1 MQPFDHHKFLG
12 YVAEVT
18 PGFIRVQMPS
28 ALHLSSFYHQGEVY
42 NGGNVGS
49 FVVVEG
55 PEYGF
60 LGRLFELT
68 LTQVERQAITEQNL
82 QQSEQTFHPVAK
94 VELLAL
100 FSVYAPAKIIKTVS
114 RYPVIGAKVFSCSN
128 EQIGHYIE
136 SFGIKTE
143 SIKAAPFVPL
153 GKLTSN
159 DQECHVSLDSL
170 FGRHCAVL
178 GTTGGGKSW
187 TVAKLIELYT
197 EQTQNKCILIDATG
211 EYSEVGNH
219 QESIQMGTGEYI
231 FDYKDLTVDEMFY
244 LLHPS
249 AKTQVPKLME
259 AIRSLK
265 MVEIDANNDL
275 ALYYKQDPADAT
287 RIIKGNLIKANRA
300 KRTLHEFYYRHVT
313 DIEDRSCRFN
323 FMFLANQITQ
333 ECIWDSDRGNESNY
347 GGRNDTDVSNCISL
361 ISRIN
366 NISSTGEY
374 NQIFGFRRDKLPGEP
389 KNLTDAIDS
398 FLQNDKSC
406 LRIDFSKVSF
416 DYQVREILV
425 NAIGKYLLYKARI
438 NMFKNAPLVIFIDEA
453 HQFLNKAIAD
463 EYFAA
468 KPLDAFEQISKEAR
482 KYGLFLCIATQMP
495 RDIPLGTLSQMGTF
509 IVHRLIN
516 EQDKKAVESAAS
528 AANRNSLAYLPIL
541 GEGEALMVGVDFP
554 MPLTLK
560 INEPEHKPNSNT
572 PKFKKKDNDQQQLP
586 DAVVEN

>member
-18 PGFIRVQMPS
+18 PGYIRVQMPS
-28 ALHLSSFYHQGEVY
+28 ALHLTSFYHQGEVY
-42 NGGNVGS
+42 TGGNVGC

-100 FSVYAPAKIIKTVS
+100 FSVYAPEKIVKTVS
-114 RYPVIGAKVFSCSN
+114 RYPAIGAKVFSCSN
-128 EQIGHYIE
+128 EQIGHYI
-136 SFGIKTE
+136 STFGLQDINIGHT
-143 SIKAAPFVPL
+143 PFVPL

-159 DQECHVSLDSL
+159 GQECQVSLDSL

-197 EQTQNKCILIDATG
+197 QYTQNKCILIDATG
-211 EYSEVGNH
+211 EYS
-219 QESIQMGTGEYI
+219 SISDQMENIEMGTGEYI
-231 FDYKDLTVDEMFY
+231 FDYKNLTVDEMFY

-249 AKTQVPKLME
+249 AKVQVPKLME

-265 MVEIDANNDL
+265 MAEIDNDNTL
-275 ALYYKQDPADAT
+275 NAYYPKNQAGHIV
-287 RIIKGNLIKANRA
+287 RKIIVKANKA
-300 KRTLHEFYYRHVT
+300 KRPLQEFYYNNIT
-313 DIEDRSCRFN
+313 SIEDRSCNFDFN
-323 FMFLANQITQ
+323 LLARQITQ
-333 ECIWDSDRGNESNY
+333 ECIWDTARANEANY
-347 GGRNDTDVSNCISL
+347 GDRNDTDVSNCVSL
-361 ISRIN
+361 ISRVN

-374 NQIFGFRRDKLPGEP
+374 NQIFGFNKEKLEGEP
-389 KNLTDAIDS
+389 KDLTTVIDE
-398 FLQNDKSC
+398 FLAGNKSC
-406 LRIDFSKVSF
+406 LRIDFPQVSF

-425 NAIGKYLLYKARI
+425 NAIGKFMLYKARDQK
-438 NMFKNAPLVIFIDEA
+438 FKSSPVVIFIDEA

-528 AANRNSLAYLPIL
+528 SANRNSLAYLPIL

-560 INEPEHKPNSNT
+560 INAPVNKPNSNT
-572 PKFKKKDNDQQQLP
+572 PKFKKR
-586 DAVVEN
+586 

>member
-18 PGFIRVQMPS
+18 PGYIRVQMPS
-28 ALHLSSFYHQGEVY
+28 ALHLTSFYHQGEVY
-42 NGGNVGS
+42 TGGNVGC

-100 FSVYAPAKIIKTVS
+100 FSVYAPEKIVKTVS
-114 RYPVIGAKVFSCSN
+114 RYPAIGAKVFSCSN
-128 EQIGHYIE
+128 EQIGHYI
-136 SFGIKTE
+136 STFGLQDINIGHT
-143 SIKAAPFVPL
+143 PFVPL

-159 DQECHVSLDSL
+159 GQECQVSLDSL

-197 EQTQNKCILIDATG
+197 QYTQNKCILIDATG
-211 EYSEVGNH
+211 EYS
-219 QESIQMGTGEYI
+219 SISNQMDNIEMGTGEFI
-231 FDYKDLTVDEMFY
+231 FDYKNLTVDEMFY

-249 AKTQVPKLME
+249 AKVQVPKLME

-265 MVEIDANNDL
+265 MAEIDVSETLKAYYAKDSKDPTKVIRGNLYKSGNPKRPL
-275 ALYYKQDPADAT
+275 QAFYYKHIT
-287 RIIKGNLIKANRA
+287 
-300 KRTLHEFYYRHVT
+300 E
-313 DIEDRSCRFN
+313 IEDRSCRFN
-323 FMFLANQITQ
+323 FNMLASQITL
-333 ECIWDSDRGNESNY
+333 ECIWDTDSKNPNNF
-347 GGRNDTDVSNCISL
+347 GGRSENDVSNCISL
-361 ISRIN
+361 ISRVN

-374 NQIFGFRRDKLPGEP
+374 NQIFGFNKEKLEGEP
-389 KNLTDAIDS
+389 KDLTMVIDE
-398 FLQNDKSC
+398 FLAGDKSC

-425 NAIGKYLLYKARI
+425 NAIGKFMLYKARDQK
-438 NMFKNAPLVIFIDEA
+438 FKSSPVVIFIDEA

-528 AANRNSLAYLPIL
+528 SANRNSLAYLPIL

-560 INEPEHKPNSNT
+560 INAPVNKPNSNT
-572 PKFKKKDNDQQQLP
+572 PKFTKR
-586 DAVVEN
+586 

>member
-18 PGFIRVQMPS
+18 PGYIRVQMPS
-28 ALHLSSFYHQGEVY
+28 ALHLTSFYHQGEVY
-42 NGGNVGS
+42 TGGNVGC

-100 FSVYAPAKIIKTVS
+100 FSVYAPEKIVKTVS
-114 RYPVIGAKVFSCSN
+114 RYPAIGAKVFSCSN
-128 EQIGHYIE
+128 EQIGHYI
-136 SFGIKTE
+136 STFGLQDINIGHT
-143 SIKAAPFVPL
+143 PFVPL

-159 DQECHVSLDSL
+159 GQECQVSLDSL

-197 EQTQNKCILIDATG
+197 QYTQNKCILIDATG
-211 EYSEVGNH
+211 EYS
-219 QESIQMGTGEYI
+219 SISDQMENIEMGTGEYI
-231 FDYKDLTVDEMFY
+231 FDYKNLTVDEMFY

-249 AKTQVPKLME
+249 AKVQVPKLME

-265 MVEIDANNDL
+265 MAEMDVNETLKGYYAKDSNDPTKVIRGNL
-275 ALYYKQDPADAT
+275 YKSGNPKRPLQVFYYKHIT
-287 RIIKGNLIKANRA
+287 
-300 KRTLHEFYYRHVT
+300 E
-313 DIEDRSCRFN
+313 IEDRSCRFN
-323 FMFLANQITQ
+323 FNMLASQITL
-333 ECIWDSDRGNESNY
+333 ECIWDTDSKNPNNF
-347 GGRNDTDVSNCISL
+347 GGRNENDVSNCVSL
-361 ISRIN
+361 ISRVN

-374 NQIFGFRRDKLPGEP
+374 NQIFGFNKEKLEGEP
-389 KNLTDAIDS
+389 KDLTTVIDE
-398 FLQNDKSC
+398 FLARDKSC
-406 LRIDFSKVSF
+406 LRIDFSQVSF

-425 NAIGKYLLYKARI
+425 NAIGKFMLYKARDQK
-438 NMFKNAPLVIFIDEA
+438 FKSSPVVIFIDEA

-528 AANRNSLAYLPIL
+528 SANRNSLAYLPIL

-560 INEPEHKPNSNT
+560 INAPVNKPNSNT
-572 PKFKKKDNDQQQLP
+572 PKFKKR
-586 DAVVEN
+586 

>member
-1 MQPFDHHKFLG
+1 MKPFDHHKFLG

-18 PGFIRVQMPS
+18 PGYIRVQMPS
-28 ALHLSSFYHQGEVY
+28 ALHLTSFYHQGEVY
-42 NGGNVGS
+42 NGGNVGG

-55 PEYGF
+55 PEFGF

-100 FSVYAPAKIIKTVS
+100 FSVYTPEKIIKTVS
-114 RYPVIGAKVFSCSN
+114 RYPAIGAKVFSCSN

-136 SFGIKTE
+136 TFGVKEETI
-143 SIKAAPFVPL
+143 SGAPFVPL

-159 DQECHVSLDSL
+159 SQECQVSLDSL

-187 TVAKLIELYT
+187 TVAKLVELYT
-197 EQTQNKCILIDATG
+197 EHTQNKCILVDATG
-211 EYSEVGNH
+211 EYSEVGNQH
-219 QESIQMGTGEYI
+219 VSIQMGTGEYI
-231 FDYKDLTVDEMFY
+231 FDYKNLTVDEMFY

-265 MVEIDANNDL
+265 MVELDNNNEL
-275 ALYYKQDPADAT
+275 ILYYEQHPTDGTKFFKT
-287 RIIKGNLIKANRA
+287 NLIKANKA
-300 KRTLHEFYYRHVT
+300 KRTLHSFYYKHIT

-323 FMFLANQITQ
+323 FNYLAKQITQ
-333 ECIWDSDRGNESNY
+333 ECIWDTDVHNSNNY
-347 GGRNDTDVSNCISL
+347 GGRNENDVSNCVSL
-361 ISRIN
+361 ISRVN
-366 NISSTGEY
+366 NISSTSEY
-374 NQIFGFRRDKLPGEP
+374 NRIFGFRRDKIQGEP
-389 KNLTDAIDS
+389 KDLTAAIDT
-398 FLQNDKSC
+398 FLQSDMSC
-406 LRIDFSKVSF
+406 LRIDFSQVSF

-425 NAIGKYLLYKARI
+425 NAIGKYLLNKARD
-438 NMFKNAPLVIFIDEA
+438 NKFKESPLVIFIDEA

-541 GEGEALMVGVDFP
+541 GEGEALLVGVDFP
-554 MPLTLK
+554 MPLTLR
-560 INEPEHKPNSNT
+560 INEPKHKPNSNT
-572 PKFKKKDNDQQQLP
+572 PKFKKKEEQ
-586 DAVVEN
+586 

>member
-1 MQPFDHHKFLG
+1 MLPFDHHKFLG

-18 PGFIRVQMPS
+18 PGYIRVQMPS
-28 ALHLSSFYHQGEVY
+28 ALHLTSFYHQGEVY
-42 NGGNVGS
+42 TGGNVGC

-100 FSVYAPAKIIKTVS
+100 FSVYAPEKIVKTVS
-114 RYPVIGAKVFSCSN
+114 RYPAIGAKVFSCSN
-128 EQIGHYIE
+128 EQIGHYI
-136 SFGIKTE
+136 STFGLQDINIGHT
-143 SIKAAPFVPL
+143 PFVPL

-159 DQECHVSLDSL
+159 GQECQVSLDSL

-197 EQTQNKCILIDATG
+197 QYTQNKCILIDATG
-211 EYSEVGNH
+211 EYS
-219 QESIQMGTGEYI
+219 SISDQMENIEMGTGEYI
-231 FDYKDLTVDEMFY
+231 FDYKNLTVDEMFY

-249 AKTQVPKLME
+249 AKVQVPKLME

-265 MVEIDANNDL
+265 MAEIDVNETLKGYYAKDSNDPTKVIRGNL
-275 ALYYKQDPADAT
+275 YKSGNPKRPLQVFYYKHIT
-287 RIIKGNLIKANRA
+287 
-300 KRTLHEFYYRHVT
+300 E
-313 DIEDRSCRFN
+313 IEDRSCRFN
-323 FMFLANQITQ
+323 FNMLASQITL
-333 ECIWDSDRGNESNY
+333 ECIWDTDSKNPNNF
-347 GGRNDTDVSNCISL
+347 GGRNENDVSNCVSL
-361 ISRIN
+361 ISRVN

-374 NQIFGFRRDKLPGEP
+374 NQIFGFNKEKLEGEP
-389 KNLTDAIDS
+389 KDLTTVIDE
-398 FLQNDKSC
+398 FLAGDKSC
-406 LRIDFSKVSF
+406 LRIDFSQVSF

-425 NAIGKYLLYKARI
+425 NAIGKFMLYKARDQK
-438 NMFKNAPLVIFIDEA
+438 FKSSPVVIFIDEA

-528 AANRNSLAYLPIL
+528 SANRNSLAYLPIL

-560 INEPEHKPNSNT
+560 INAPVNKPNSNT
-572 PKFKKKDNDQQQLP
+572 PKLTKR
-586 DAVVEN
+586 

>member
-1 MQPFDHHKFLG
+1 MLPFDHHKFLG

-18 PGFIRVQMPS
+18 PGYIRVQMPS
-28 ALHLSSFYHQGEVY
+28 ALHLTSFYHQGEVY
-42 NGGNVGS
+42 TGGNVGC

-100 FSVYAPAKIIKTVS
+100 FSVYAPEKIVKTVS
-114 RYPVIGAKVFSCSN
+114 RYPAIGAKVFSCSN
-128 EQIGHYIE
+128 EQIGHYI
-136 SFGIKTE
+136 STFGLQDINIGHT
-143 SIKAAPFVPL
+143 PFVPL

-159 DQECHVSLDSL
+159 GQECQVSLDSL

-197 EQTQNKCILIDATG
+197 QYTQNKCILIDATG
-211 EYSEVGNH
+211 EYS
-219 QESIQMGTGEYI
+219 SISDQMENIEMGTGEFI
-231 FDYKDLTVDEMFY
+231 FDYKNLTVDEMFY

-249 AKTQVPKLME
+249 AKVQVPKLME

-265 MVEIDANNDL
+265 MAEIDVNETLKGYYAKDSNDPTKVIRGNL
-275 ALYYKQDPADAT
+275 YKSGNPKRPLQVFYYKHIT
-287 RIIKGNLIKANRA
+287 
-300 KRTLHEFYYRHVT
+300 E
-313 DIEDRSCRFN
+313 IEDRSCRFN
-323 FMFLANQITQ
+323 FNILASQITL
-333 ECIWDSDRGNESNY
+333 ECIWDTDSKNPNNF
-347 GGRNDTDVSNCISL
+347 GGRNENDVSNCVSL
-361 ISRIN
+361 ISRVN

-374 NQIFGFRRDKLPGEP
+374 NQIFGFNKEKLEGEP
-389 KNLTDAIDS
+389 KDLTTVINE
-398 FLQNDKSC
+398 FLAGDKSC
-406 LRIDFSKVSF
+406 LRIDFSQVSF

-425 NAIGKYLLYKARI
+425 NAIGKFMLYKARDQK
-438 NMFKNAPLVIFIDEA
+438 FKSSPVVIFIDEA

-528 AANRNSLAYLPIL
+528 SANRNSLAYLPIL

-560 INEPEHKPNSNT
+560 INAPVNKPNSNT
-572 PKFKKKDNDQQQLP
+572 PKFKKR
-586 DAVVEN
+586 

>member
-1 MQPFDHHKFLG
+1 MLPFDHHKFLG

-18 PGFIRVQMPS
+18 PGYIRVQMPS
-28 ALHLSSFYHQGEVY
+28 ALHLTSFYHQGEVY
-42 NGGNVGS
+42 TGGNVGC

-60 LGRLFELT
+60 WGRLFELT

-100 FSVYAPAKIIKTVS
+100 FSVYAPEKIVKTVS
-114 RYPVIGAKVFSCSN
+114 RYPAIGAKVFSCSN
-128 EQIGHYIE
+128 EQIGHYI
-136 SFGIKTE
+136 STFGLQDINIGHT
-143 SIKAAPFVPL
+143 PFVPL

-159 DQECHVSLDSL
+159 GQECQVSLDSL

-197 EQTQNKCILIDATG
+197 QYTQNKCILIDATG
-211 EYSEVGNH
+211 EYS
-219 QESIQMGTGEYI
+219 SISDQMENIEMGTGEYI
-231 FDYKDLTVDEMFY
+231 FDYKNLTVDEMFY

-249 AKTQVPKLME
+249 AKVQVPKLME

-265 MVEIDANNDL
+265 MAEIDVNETLKGYYAKDSNDPTKVIRGNL
-275 ALYYKQDPADAT
+275 YKSGNPKRPLQVFYYKHIT
-287 RIIKGNLIKANRA
+287 
-300 KRTLHEFYYRHVT
+300 E
-313 DIEDRSCRFN
+313 IEDRSCRFN
-323 FMFLANQITQ
+323 FNMLASQITL
-333 ECIWDSDRGNESNY
+333 ECIWDTDSKNPNNY
-347 GGRNDTDVSNCISL
+347 GGRNENDVSNCVSL
-361 ISRIN
+361 ISRVN

-374 NQIFGFRRDKLPGEP
+374 NQIFGFNKEKLEGEP
-389 KNLTDAIDS
+389 KDLTTVIDE
-398 FLQNDKSC
+398 FLAGDKSC
-406 LRIDFSKVSF
+406 LRIDFSQVSF
-416 DYQVREILV
+416 DYLVREILV
-425 NAIGKYLLYKARI
+425 NAIGKFMLYKARDQK
-438 NMFKNAPLVIFIDEA
+438 FKTSPVVIFIDEA

-463 EYFAA
+463 EYFEA

-528 AANRNSLAYLPIL
+528 SANRNSLAYLPIL

-560 INEPEHKPNSNT
+560 INAPVNKPNSNT
-572 PKFKKKDNDQQQLP
+572 PKLKKR
-586 DAVVEN
+586 

>member
-18 PGFIRVQMPS
+18 PGYIRVQMPS
-28 ALHLSSFYHQGEVY
+28 ALHLTSFYHQGEVY
-42 NGGNVGS
+42 NGGNVGN

-55 PEYGF
+55 PEFGF

-100 FSVYAPAKIIKTVS
+100 FSVYAPEKIIKTVS

-128 EQIGHYIE
+128 EQISHYIE

-143 SIKAAPFVPL
+143 NIKGVPFVPL

-159 DQECHVSLDSL
+159 GQECKVSLDSL

-197 EQTQNKCILIDATG
+197 EHTQDKCILIDATG
-211 EYSEVGNH
+211 EYSELGDQ
-219 QESIQMGTGEYI
+219 QESIQMGTGKYI

-275 ALYYKQDPADAT
+275 AQYYKQDPADT
-287 RIIKGNLIKANRA
+287 SKVVKGNLLKANRA
-300 KRTLHEFYYRHVT
+300 KRKLQEFYYRHVT
-313 DIEDRSCRFN
+313 EIEDRSCRFN
-323 FMFLANQITQ
+323 FNFLASQITQ
-333 ECIWDSDRGNESNY
+333 ECIWDSDKGNDANY
-347 GGRNDTDVSNCISL
+347 GGRNETDFSNCVSL
-361 ISRIN
+361 ISRVN

-374 NQIFGFRRDKLPGEP
+374 NQIFGFKRDKLQGEP
-389 KNLTDAIDS
+389 MNLTDAIDS
-398 FLQNDKSC
+398 FLQGGESC
-406 LRIDFSKVSF
+406 LRIDFSQVSF

-425 NAIGKYLLYKARI
+425 NAIGKYLLYKARDGK
-438 NMFKNAPLVIFIDEA
+438 FRKSPLVVFIDEA

-463 EYFAA
+463 EYFTA
-468 KPLDAFEQISKEAR
+468 KPLDAFEQISKETR

-560 INEPEHKPNSNT
+560 INEPEHKPDSNT
-572 PKFKKKDNDQQQLP
+572 PKFKKK
-586 DAVVEN
+586 E

>member
-1 MQPFDHHKFLG
+1 MLPFDYHKFLG

-18 PGFIRVQMPS
+18 PGYIRVQMPS
-28 ALHLSSFYHQGEVY
+28 ALHLTSFYHQGEVY
-42 NGGNVGS
+42 NGGNVGN

-55 PEYGF
+55 TEFGF

-82 QQSEQTFHPVAK
+82 QQSEQIFHPVAK

-100 FSVYAPAKIIKTVS
+100 FSVYAPEKIIKTVS
-114 RYPVIGAKVFSCSN
+114 RYPSIGAKVFSCSN

-136 SFGIKTE
+136 TFGIKTE
-143 SIKAAPFVPL
+143 NIKGAPFVPL
-153 GKLTSN
+153 GRLTSN
-159 DQECHVSLDSL
+159 GQVCHVSLDSL

-178 GTTGGGKSW
+178 ATTGGGKSW

-197 EQTQNKCILIDATG
+197 EHTHNKCILIDATG
-211 EYSEVGNH
+211 EYSDVGNQ

-231 FDYKDLTVDEMFY
+231 FDYRNLTVDEMFY

-265 MVEIDANNDL
+265 MVALDANNEL
-275 ALYYKQDPADAT
+275 SLYYEQDPTDAT
-287 RIIKGNLIKANRA
+287 KLIKTNLIKAGRA
-300 KRTLHEFYYRHVT
+300 KRTLQGFYYRHIT
-313 DIEDRSCRFN
+313 EIEDRSCNFDFN
-323 FMFLANQITQ
+323 QLARQITQ
-333 ECIWDSDRGNESNY
+333 ECIWDTDARNPANF
-347 GGRNDTDVSNCISL
+347 GGRADNDVSNCVSL
-361 ISRIN
+361 ISRVN

-374 NQIFGFRRDKLPGEP
+374 NQIFGFNKAKFGGGTKDLSS
-389 KNLTDAIDS
+389 AIDS
-398 FLQNDKSC
+398 YLQGDKSC

-425 NAIGKYLLYKARI
+425 NAIGKYLLYKARDSK
-438 NMFKNAPLVIFIDEA
+438 FKDAPLVIFIDEA

-516 EQDKKAVESAAS
+516 EQDKKAVDSAAS
-528 AANRNSLAYLPIL
+528 SANKNSLAYLPIL
-541 GEGEALMVGVDFP
+541 GEGEALLVGVDFP

-572 PKFKKKDNDQQQLP
+572 PKFKKKDN
-586 DAVVEN
+586 E

>member
-1 MQPFDHHKFLG
+1 M
-12 YVAEVT
+12 
-18 PGFIRVQMPS
+18 
-28 ALHLSSFYHQGEVY
+28 
-42 NGGNVGS
+42 
-49 FVVVEG
+49 VVEG

-100 FSVYAPAKIIKTVS
+100 FSVYAPEKIVKTVS
-114 RYPVIGAKVFSCSN
+114 RYPAIGAKVFSCSN
-128 EQIGHYIE
+128 EQLGHYI
-136 SFGIKTE
+136 STFGLQDINIGHT
-143 SIKAAPFVPL
+143 PFVPL

-159 DQECHVSLDSL
+159 GQECQVSLDSL

-197 EQTQNKCILIDATG
+197 QYTQNKCILIDATG
-211 EYSEVGNH
+211 EYS
-219 QESIQMGTGEYI
+219 SISDQMENIEMGTGEYI
-231 FDYKDLTVDEMFY
+231 FDYKNLTVDEMFY

-249 AKTQVPKLME
+249 AKVQVPKLME

-265 MVEIDANNDL
+265 MAEIDVNETLKGYYAKDSNDPTKVIRGNL
-275 ALYYKQDPADAT
+275 YKSGNPKRPLQVFYYKHIT
-287 RIIKGNLIKANRA
+287 
-300 KRTLHEFYYRHVT
+300 E
-313 DIEDRSCRFN
+313 IEDRSCRFN
-323 FMFLANQITQ
+323 FNMLASQITL
-333 ECIWDSDRGNESNY
+333 ECIWDTDSKNPNNF
-347 GGRNDTDVSNCISL
+347 GGRNETDVSNCVSL
-361 ISRIN
+361 ISRVN

-374 NQIFGFRRDKLPGEP
+374 NQIFGFNKEKLEGEP
-389 KNLTDAIDS
+389 KDLTTVIDE
-398 FLQNDKSC
+398 FLAGDKSC
-406 LRIDFSKVSF
+406 LRIDFSQVSF

-425 NAIGKYLLYKARI
+425 NAIGKFMLYKARDQK
-438 NMFKNAPLVIFIDEA
+438 FKTSPVVIFIDEA

-528 AANRNSLAYLPIL
+528 SANRNSLAYLPIL

-560 INEPEHKPNSNT
+560 INAPVNKPNSNT
-572 PKFKKKDNDQQQLP
+572 PKFKKR
-586 DAVVEN
+586 

>member
-18 PGFIRVQMPS
+18 PGYIRVQMPS
-28 ALHLSSFYHQGEVY
+28 ALHLTSFYHQGEVY
-42 NGGNVGS
+42 TGGNVGC

-55 PEYGF
+55 AEYGF

-100 FSVYAPAKIIKTVS
+100 FSVYAPEKIVKTVS
-114 RYPVIGAKVFSCSN
+114 RYPAIGAKVFSCSN
-128 EQIGHYIE
+128 EQIGHYITT
-136 SFGIKTE
+136 FGLQDINIGHT
-143 SIKAAPFVPL
+143 PFVPL

-159 DQECHVSLDSL
+159 GQECQVSLDSL

-197 EQTQNKCILIDATG
+197 QYTQNKCILIDATG
-211 EYSEVGNH
+211 EYS
-219 QESIQMGTGEYI
+219 SISDQMENIEMGTGEYI
-231 FDYKDLTVDEMFY
+231 FDYKNLTVDEMFY

-249 AKTQVPKLME
+249 AKVQVPKLME

-265 MVEIDANNDL
+265 MAEIDNDNTL
-275 ALYYKQDPADAT
+275 NAYYPKNQAGHIV
-287 RIIKGNLIKANRA
+287 RKIIVKANKA
-300 KRTLHEFYYRHVT
+300 KRPLQEFYYNNIT
-313 DIEDRSCRFN
+313 SIEDRSCNFDFN
-323 FMFLANQITQ
+323 LLARQITQ
-333 ECIWDSDRGNESNY
+333 ECIWDTARANEANY
-347 GGRNDTDVSNCISL
+347 GDRNDTDVSNCVSL
-361 ISRIN
+361 ISRVN

-374 NQIFGFRRDKLPGEP
+374 NQIFGFNKEKLEGEP
-389 KNLTDAIDS
+389 KDLTTVIDE
-398 FLQNDKSC
+398 FLAGDKSC
-406 LRIDFSKVSF
+406 LRIDFSQVSF

-425 NAIGKYLLYKARI
+425 NAIGKFMLYKARDQK
-438 NMFKNAPLVIFIDEA
+438 FKSSPVVIFIDEA

-528 AANRNSLAYLPIL
+528 SANRNSLAYLPIL

-560 INEPEHKPNSNT
+560 INAPVNKPNSNT
-572 PKFKKKDNDQQQLP
+572 PKFKKR
-586 DAVVEN
+586 

>member
-1 MQPFDHHKFLG
+1 MLPFDHHKFLG

-18 PGFIRVQMPS
+18 PGYIRVQMPS
-28 ALHLSSFYHQGEVY
+28 ALHLTSFYHQGEVY
-42 NGGNVGS
+42 TGGNVGC

-100 FSVYAPAKIIKTVS
+100 FSVYAPEKIVKTVS
-114 RYPVIGAKVFSCSN
+114 RYPAIGAKVFSCSN
-128 EQIGHYIE
+128 EQIGHYI
-136 SFGIKTE
+136 STFGLQDINIGHT
-143 SIKAAPFVPL
+143 PFVPL

-159 DQECHVSLDSL
+159 GQECQVSLDSL

-197 EQTQNKCILIDATG
+197 QYTQNKCILIDATG
-211 EYSEVGNH
+211 EYS
-219 QESIQMGTGEYI
+219 SISDQMENIEMGTGEYI
-231 FDYKDLTVDEMFY
+231 FDYKNLTVDEMFY

-249 AKTQVPKLME
+249 AKVQVPKLME

-265 MVEIDANNDL
+265 MAEIDVNETLKGYYAKDSNDPTKVIRGNL
-275 ALYYKQDPADAT
+275 YKSGNPKRPLQVFYYKHIT
-287 RIIKGNLIKANRA
+287 
-300 KRTLHEFYYRHVT
+300 E
-313 DIEDRSCRFN
+313 IEDRSCRFN
-323 FMFLANQITQ
+323 FNMLASQITL
-333 ECIWDSDRGNESNY
+333 ECIWDTDSKNPNNF
-347 GGRNDTDVSNCISL
+347 GGRNENDVSNCVSL
-361 ISRIN
+361 ISRVN

-374 NQIFGFRRDKLPGEP
+374 NQIFGFNKENLEGEP
-389 KNLTDAIDS
+389 KDLTTVIDE
-398 FLQNDKSC
+398 FLAGDKSC
-406 LRIDFSKVSF
+406 LRIDFSQVSF

-425 NAIGKYLLYKARI
+425 NAIGKFMLYKARDQK
-438 NMFKNAPLVIFIDEA
+438 FKSSPVVIFIDEA

-528 AANRNSLAYLPIL
+528 SANRNSLAYLPIL

-560 INEPEHKPNSNT
+560 INAPVNKPNSNT
-572 PKFKKKDNDQQQLP
+572 PKFKKR
-586 DAVVEN
+586 

>member
-1 MQPFDHHKFLG
+1 MLPFDHHKFLG

-18 PGFIRVQMPS
+18 PGYIRVQMPS
-28 ALHLSSFYHQGEVY
+28 ALHLTSFYHQGEVY
-42 NGGNVGS
+42 NGGNVGN

-55 PEYGF
+55 TEFGF

-82 QQSEQTFHPVAK
+82 QQSEQIFHPVAK

-100 FSVYAPAKIIKTVS
+100 FSVYAPERIIKTVS
-114 RYPVIGAKVFSCSN
+114 RYPSIGAKVFSCSN

-136 SFGIKTE
+136 TFGIKTE
-143 SIKAAPFVPL
+143 NIKGAPFVPL
-153 GKLTSN
+153 GRLTSN
-159 DQECHVSLDSL
+159 GQECHVSLDSL

-197 EQTQNKCILIDATG
+197 EHTQNKCILIDATG
-211 EYSEVGNH
+211 EYSDVGNQ

-231 FDYKDLTVDEMFY
+231 FDYRNLTVDEMFY

-265 MVEIDANNDL
+265 MVALDANNEL
-275 ALYYKQDPADAT
+275 SQYYEQDPTDAT
-287 RIIKGNLIKANRA
+287 KVIKTNLIKAGRA
-300 KRTLHEFYYRHVT
+300 KRTLQGFYYRHIT
-313 DIEDRSCRFN
+313 EIEDRSCNFDFN
-323 FMFLANQITQ
+323 QLARQITQ
-333 ECIWDSDRGNESNY
+333 ECIWDTDARNPANF
-347 GGRNDTDVSNCISL
+347 GGRADNDVSNCVSL
-361 ISRIN
+361 ISRVN

-374 NQIFGFRRDKLPGEP
+374 NQIFGFNKAKFGEGT
-389 KNLTDAIDS
+389 KDLSSAIDS
-398 FLQNDKSC
+398 YLQGDKSC

-425 NAIGKYLLYKARI
+425 NAIGKYLLYKARDSK
-438 NMFKNAPLVIFIDEA
+438 FKDAPLVIFIDEA

-516 EQDKKAVESAAS
+516 EQDKKAVDSAAS
-528 AANRNSLAYLPIL
+528 SANKNSLAYLPIL
-541 GEGEALMVGVDFP
+541 GEGEALLVGVDFP
-554 MPLTLK
+554 MPVTLK

-572 PKFKKKDNDQQQLP
+572 PKFKKKDN
-586 DAVVEN
+586 E